1 LIRASAML
9 PFSVFPTVFFFV
21 IAAGL
26 VVNNVKPSES
36 IGAQP
41 IASFHSSGGQQR
53 PLSAIRIDPEGKTY
67 VTQILKQQLAN
78 ELQLPLRDLR
88 FVDPS
93 YPSQIQ
99 ATFISRSRAV
109 LFSIENIKVVL
120 KHNEALIFSPTQEEV
135 QKFIPMLQQQLLQMA
150 RNNLSE
156 TAVMDEFHSTNHD
169 FSLNLNKFELIVI
182 ETALHLVC
190 SNLFSKVRMLEPAVA
205 SALNDL
211 RAESRGL
218 DVMQTQVDELLPLKN
233 LLDELRKRVKEIKRA
248 INEVLENDD
257 DMAMMCLSAR
267 HSLKTH
273 ITKLE
278 TTEVMPTNSVDASMI
293 QTGSRAATPTVAAGD
308 VMAVETLFENYL
320 HETEWIASEVDD
332 LLDEITNTEENVV
345 LQLDLLRNRILRFE
359 LTLSIS
365 SFVMS
370 FGAVITGAFG
380 MNLISH
386 LENNKSMFYVI
397 SLVIIGVMASLYQS
411 LNRYAKY
418 QKLF

>member
-1 LIRASAML
+1 ML
-9 PFSVFPTVFFFV
+9 SFSVLSAVYFFV

-26 VVNNVKPSES
+26 VVNNAKPSDS
-36 IGAQP
+36 INGQST
-41 IASFHSSGGQQR
+41 ASFHSSGGGQQR
-53 PLSAIRIDPEGKTY
+53 PLSAIRIDPLGKTY
-67 VTQILKQQLAN
+67 VTQVLKQQLAN
-78 ELQLPLRDLR
+78 ELHLPLRDLR

-99 ATFISRSRAV
+99 ATFISRSKAI
-109 LFSIENIKVVL
+109 LFSIENIKIIL
-120 KHNEALIFSPTQEEV
+120 KHDEALIFSPTQAEV
-135 QKFIPMLQQQLLQMA
+135 QKFIPMLQQQLLQMS
-150 RNNLSE
+150 RNNLSAE
-156 TAVMDEFHSTNHD
+156 YAIMDENAHAANE
-169 FSLNLNKFELIVI
+169 FSLNLNRFELIVI

-190 SNLFSKVRMLEPAVA
+190 SSLFSKVRMLEPDVA

-248 INEVLENDD
+248 INAVLENDD

-267 HSLKTH
+267 QLHKTH
-273 ITKLE
+273 VVIADVTGAI
-278 TTEVMPTNSVDASMI
+278 PTNSVDASASN
-293 QTGSRAATPTVAAGD
+293 QGTATTTIASIAAAGD

-380 MNLISH
+380 MNLLSH
-386 LENNKSMFYVI
+386 LENNSYLFYVI
-397 SLVIIGVMASLYQS
+397 SVVIVGVMASLYHS
-411 LNRYAKY
+411 LNRHAKY

>member
-1 LIRASAML
+1 
-9 PFSVFPTVFFFV
+9 VD
-21 IAAGL
+21 
-26 VVNNVKPSES
+26 NN
-36 IGAQP
+36 
-41 IASFHSSGGQQR
+41 
-53 PLSAIRIDPEGKTY
+53 AIRIDPEGKTY

-99 ATFISRSRAV
+99 ATFISRSKAI

-120 KHNEALIFSPTQEEV
+120 KHNEALIFSPTQAEV

-150 RNNLSE
+150 RSQNRTENAIVDDHHAINE
-156 TAVMDEFHSTNHD
+156 
-169 FSLNLNKFELIVI
+169 FSLNFNRFELIVM

-190 SNLFSKVRMLEPAVA
+190 SSLFSKVRMLEPAVA

-248 INEVLENDD
+248 INKVLDNDD
-257 DMAMMCLSAR
+257 DMAMMCLSTR
-267 HSLKTH
+267 HLPPQKEA
-273 ITKLE
+273 I
-278 TTEVMPTNSVDASMI
+278 PTNPVDAR
-293 QTGSRAATPTVAAGD
+293 TAATGGGSAAIIEAGE
-308 VMAVETLFENYL
+308 VMAVETLFESYL
-320 HETEWIASEVDD
+320 HEAEWIASEVDD

-380 MNLISH
+380 MNLLTH

-411 LNRYAKY
+411 LSRYAKY